1 MKKILVLV
9 VSYSILSCQNHES
22 KIESKVS
29 EVDKIDS
36 SNNEAIQIK
45 DLKIDSAFFADKVH
59 NYKALSKKEIEK
71 MQIIDL
77 IQGYEDY
84 KNTVKLVDTLLIS
97 KDATLLLVACEE
109 ENEHFVWL
117 LGYDKKGK
125 LSDSKLVFYEDF
137 VEYFSRTFSEIKNNE
152 IKIITESEND
162 EASKVETENYSLNR
176 SKFNKIR

>member
-1 MKKILVLV
+1 
-9 VSYSILSCQNHES
+9 
-22 KIESKVS
+22 
-29 EVDKIDS
+29 
-36 SNNEAIQIK
+36 
-45 DLKIDSAFFADKVH
+45 VH

-117 LGYDKKGK
+117 LGYDKKG
-125 LSDSKLVFYEDF
+125 
-137 VEYFSRTFSEIKNNE
+137 
-152 IKIITESEND
+152 
-162 EASKVETENYSLNR
+162 
-176 SKFNKIR
+176 

>member
-9 VSYSILSCQNHES
+9 VSFSTLSCQNHES
-22 KIESKVS
+22 KIESKVP

-36 SNNEAIQIK
+36 SNNETIQIK

>member
-1 MKKILVLV
+1 
-9 VSYSILSCQNHES
+9 
-22 KIESKVS
+22 
-29 EVDKIDS
+29 
-36 SNNEAIQIK
+36 
-45 DLKIDSAFFADKVH
+45 
-59 NYKALSKKEIEK
+59 